1 MRAES
6 PSSVA
11 RVDDPAQFPDACYH
25 EAVCLLVH
33 GDEQGARR
41 SIEEGLARASGAQH
55 AVTRACLG
63 DLAAQLDGEAA
74 LARLARRTPGPA
86 GWLAN
91 PDALARSVVALGR
104 AHLVEAVIEEI
115 AHLMPEDQLMGL
127 VVAAHE
133 AHTPACHDLLVAM
146 GSVVE
151 GAPGRLATALTE
163 QVPASEP
170 CMDALRAQVPVAAW
184 SSEPPG
190 APGQQQVIIAVGRDA
205 GRVAPVVAIIRH
217 EGVGGVLDDAFALP
231 DMIPARLAREVLD
244 PMTDAGLSPDP
255 LGVRDAAE
263 AVYHALLA
271 ALDAGAD
278 IPSAAYQPVAARLR
292 RALVED
298 IPPASHGSGEMPCMG

>member
-1 MRAES
+1 
-6 PSSVA
+6 VA
-11 RVDDPAQFPDACYH
+11 RVDDAAAFPDFCYH
-25 EAVCLLVH
+25 DAVGLLVH
-33 GDEQGARR
+33 GDERAARR
-41 SIEEGLARASGAQH
+41 AIEEGLARSSGPRH
-55 AVTRACLG
+55 AETRACLS
-63 DLAAQLDGEAA
+63 DLGAQLDGEAA
-74 LARLARRTPGPA
+74 LARLARRTPGPI

-127 VVAAHE
+127 VSAVHD

-151 GAPGRLATALTE
+151 GAPGQLAAQLTE
-163 QVPASEP
+163 CVPASDP

-184 SSEPPG
+184 TSEPPD

-231 DMIPARLAREVLD
+231 DMIPARLEREVLE
-244 PMTDAGLSPDP
+244 PMADAGLTPDP
-255 LGVRDAAE
+255 LSVRDAAE

-271 ALDAGAD
+271 ALDAGLE

-298 IPPASHGSGEMPCMG
+298 SPPASHGSGEMPSMG

>member
-1 MRAES
+1 MRAD
-6 PSSVA
+6 SVP
-11 RVDDPAQFPDACYH
+11 RVDRMDDPDPLPDSCYH
-25 EAVCLLVH
+25 DAVCLLVD
-33 GDEQGARR
+33 GDEPGARR
-41 SIEEGLARASGAQH
+41 SIEEGLAHASGSRH

-74 LARLARRTPGPA
+74 LARLARRTPGPR
-86 GWLAN
+86 GWMAD
-91 PDALARSVVALGR
+91 PDALARSIVALGR

-115 AHLMPEDQLMGL
+115 AHLMPEDQLMAL

-133 AHTPACHDLLVAM
+133 ARTPACHDLLVAM
-146 GSVVE
+146 ASVVE
-151 GAPGRLATALTE
+151 GAPGQLAARLTE
-163 QVPASEP
+163 CVPASEP

-184 SSEPPG
+184 SSDPPD
-190 APGQQQVIIAVGRDA
+190 APGQQQVIIAVGRDG

-231 DMIPARLAREVLD
+231 DMIPARLEREVLE
-244 PMTDAGLSPDP
+244 PMAEAGLTPDP

-271 ALDAGAD
+271 ALDAGID
-278 IPSAAYQPVAARLR
+278 IPSSAYQPVAARLR

-298 IPPASHGSGEMPCMG
+298 IRPPSRGSGEMPCMG

>member
-1 MRAES
+1 MRADS
-6 PSSVA
+6 GPTVA
-11 RVDDPAQFPDACYH
+11 RVDDPAAFPESCYH
-25 EAVCLLVH
+25 DAVSLLVN

-41 SIEEGLARASGAQH
+41 AIEEGLARASGPRH
-55 AVTRACLG
+55 AVTRACLS
-63 DLAAQLDGEAA
+63 DLGAQLDGEAA
-74 LARLARRTPGPA
+74 LSRLARRTPGPI

-91 PDALARSVVALGR
+91 PDALARSVAELGR

-133 AHTPACHDLLVAM
+133 ARTPACHDLLVAM

-151 GAPGRLATALTE
+151 GAPGQLAAQFTE
-163 QVPASEP
+163 RVPASDP
-170 CMDALRAQVPVAAW
+170 CIDALRVQVPVAAW
-184 SSEPPG
+184 TSEPPD

-231 DMIPARLAREVLD
+231 DMIPARLEREVLE
-244 PMTDAGLSPDP
+244 PMADAGLTPDP
-255 LGVRDAAE
+255 LSVRDAAE

-271 ALDAGAD
+271 ALDAGLD

-292 RALVED
+292 RALVD
-298 IPPASHGSGEMPCMG
+298 DSPSASHGSGEMPCMG

>member
-1 MRAES
+1 MRAVF
-6 PSSVA
+6 PPSVA
-11 RVDDPAQFPDACYH
+11 RVDDPDPRSDACYR

-41 SIEEGLARASGAQH
+41 RIEEGLAHAAGASH
-55 AVTRACLG
+55 AVTRACLS

-74 LARLARRTPGPA
+74 LARLARRTPGPSS
-86 GWLAN
+86 WIAN

-115 AHLMPEDQLMGL
+115 AHLMPEDELIRL
-127 VVAAHE
+127 VGAAHE
-133 AHTPACHDLLVAM
+133 ARTPACHDLLVAM
-146 GSVVE
+146 SSVVE
-151 GAPGRLATALTE
+151 GAPGRLAGDLTE
-163 QVPASEP
+163 QVPASDP

-205 GRVAPVVAIIRH
+205 GRVAPVVALICH

-231 DMIPARLAREVLD
+231 DMIPARLEREVLD
-244 PMTDAGLSPDP
+244 PMADAGLAPDP

-263 AVYHALLA
+263 VVYHALLA
-271 ALDAGAD
+271 ALDSGAD
-278 IPSAAYQPVAARLR
+278 LPSAAYQPVAARLR